1 MLRLLKTWV
10 AVSLTTALEGL
21 QQPVCLLL
29 AFTCIELTV
38 LQPMVQLHTFGE
50 GGRLA
55 RDSGLAFM
63 LVFGIL
69 IAAFTAGTTLAKE
82 ISSGT
87 VAAALSK
94 PVARPVFLLGKFFGT
109 LLVILLFCWSET
121 FAVLFAERC
130 SEHYVE
136 TEANIGNLRDTT
148 CGVLSVI
155 VPVLAMVKAAFVNW
169 RFRFRFGLWF
179 FIFLSVLQL
188 MMFVLLGFIGRDGLF
203 VGFSGYD
210 PAMDFR
216 IVPAA
221 LLVVMMLGVFAALA
235 TALSTRLQTGA
246 AVAVSFAVLFI
257 GFLADS
263 KFGGGH
269 GLVPRLLY
277 SVVPDVQ
284 HFWVVDGLASGG
296 VIPKRYV
303 MQAGTYALTYISFVL
318 LLGAV
323 SFQKRDLG

>member
-1 MLRLLKTWV
+1 MKTWV

-21 QQPVCLLL
+21 QQPVSLLL

-63 LVFGIL
+63 LVAGIL
-69 IAAFTAGTTLAKE
+69 IAAFTSGTTLAKE

-109 LLVILLFCWSET
+109 MLVILLFCWSET
-121 FAVLFAERC
+121 FAVLFADRC
-130 SEHYVE
+130 SEHFVE
-136 TEANIGNLRDTT
+136 TEANAGYVRDVI
-148 CGVLSVI
+148 CGVLSMI

-179 FIFLSVLQL
+179 FIFLSVLQPL
-188 MMFVLLGFIGRDGLF
+188 LFLVLGLFGRDGSFAGL
-203 VGFSGYD
+203 SGYD
-210 PAMDFR
+210 SAMDLR
-216 IVPAA
+216 IIPAA
-221 LLVVMMLGVFAALA
+221 LLILMMLGVFAALA

-246 AVAVSFAVLFI
+246 AVAVSVAVLFI

-263 KFGGGH
+263 QFGGGG
-269 GLVPRLLY
+269 GLIPRMLY

-303 MQAGTYALTYISFVL
+303 MQAGGYALTYISFVL